1 MTESKTTLF
10 LVSGKI
16 ASGKSTLTKQL
27 AHQNNALLICQDDW
41 LSTLFPE
48 EIRTL
53 EDYVKYFGR
62 LTDIMGKHVS
72 AILKGGTSVVLDFPA
87 NTLKT
92 RAWMKSIGDSA
103 NCRIEMHFLDVPD
116 QICLQRLTA
125 RNKLGEHQ
133 YKTNEEEFHQFT
145 SYFVAPGTAEGFEII
160 LHPYSSSK

>member
-1 MTESKTTLF
+1 MQSGKSTLF

-27 AHQNNALLICQDDW
+27 ANQNNALLICQDDW
-41 LSTLFPE
+41 LSALFPD

-62 LTDIMGKHVS
+62 LTNIMGKHV
-72 AILKGGTSVVLDFPA
+72 ADILKGGKSVVLDFPA

-103 NCRIEMHFLDVPD
+103 NCRTEMHFLDVPD
-116 QICLQRLTA
+116 QICLQRLKA
-125 RNKLGEHQ
+125 RNDSGEHQ

-145 SYFVAPGTAEGFEII
+145 KYFVAPSEKEGFEVI
-160 LHPYSSSK
+160 LHSFSNT